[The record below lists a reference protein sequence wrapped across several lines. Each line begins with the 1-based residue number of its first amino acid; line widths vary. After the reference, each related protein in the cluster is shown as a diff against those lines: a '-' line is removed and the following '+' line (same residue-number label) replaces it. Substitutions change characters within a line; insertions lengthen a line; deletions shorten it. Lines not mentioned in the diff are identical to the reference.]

1 MKTVALTAGVLSKLH
16 LKDVVIT
23 RSQRS
28 ASYLSSLNRNVANQS
43 AGAATSVLTNKRLI
57 TSDSWGAAGLT
68 KKGEILTSA
77 DNKEYIEVGVEYM
90 EGKPPAEVI
99 RICNEMLKLNVVQYY
114 ALMNNVMV
122 SLFSETIKAVSSL
135 LPL

>member
-1 MKTVALTAGVLSKLH
+1 
-16 LKDVVIT
+16 
-23 RSQRS
+23 
-28 ASYLSSLNRNVANQS
+28 
-43 AGAATSVLTNKRLI
+43 VLTNKRFI

-68 KKGEILTSA
+68 KKGEILTPA
-77 DNKEYIEVGVEYM
+77 DKENIEVGAEYM

-122 SLFSETIKAVSSL
+122 S
-135 LPL
+135 

>member
-16 LKDVVIT
+16 LKNGVT
-23 RSQRS
+23 TWSQRS

-43 AGAATSVLTNKRLI
+43 AGAATSVITNKRFI
-57 TSDSWGAAGLT
+57 TSDSWGAAGLM

-77 DNKEYIEVGVEYM
+77 DHKENIEVDAEYM

-122 SLFSETIKAVSSL
+122 SLFSETTKAASSL
-135 LPL
+135 PLL